1 MWNTLSLY
9 LNVLT
14 NNHKV
19 LTTWLNCSFLPVF
32 HPSFALTFPTNNIYN
47 FHILSLF
54 VLLYFV
60 YLRTFQEVSDV
71 VHTCTH
77 TRTKHARENNIQSS
91 MSTCVSL
98 SPLYISSH
106 FPHILLCLACL
117 SKLYGL
123 CSIYTYI
130 FMLVFV
136 ANATRKTKLDDKC
149 IQMKFPSLFFLL
161 MFTDILVLKIYF
173 YHSKCISLLFW
184 C

>member
-1 MWNTLSLY
+1 MWNNPP

-32 HPSFALTFPTNNIYN
+32 HPSFALTFPTNNIQLPL
-47 FHILSLF
+47 LSLF

-60 YLRTFQEVSDV
+60 YLRTFQEVSV

-77 TRTKHARENNIQSS
+77 THKTRKRKQYSIINVDL
-91 MSTCVSL
+91 CVPV
-98 SPLYISSH
+98 PLYIWSH

-123 CSIYTYI
+123 CSIYSH
-130 FMLVFV
+130 
-136 ANATRKTKLDDKC
+136 KC
-149 IQMKFPSLFFLL
+149 FLL
-161 MFTDILVLKIYF
+161 MLQGKRNWMINVYKWNSPRFSVVVYW
-173 YHSKCISLLFW
+173 Y
-184 C
+184 